1 MIHNIKITKK
11 NNESSASLLRR
22 FTKAVK
28 SSGFLLS
35 VRQVQRKER
44 LKSNYT
50 KKKEAL
56 RRLTWQKQME
66 RERKLG
72 KIE

>member
-11 NNESSASLLRR
+11 NNESTAGLLRR
-22 FTKAVK
+22 FTRAVK
-28 SSGFLLS
+28 SSDFLFY
-35 VRQVQRKER
+35 VRQSRTKER
-44 LKSNYT
+44 SKSGNT

-56 RRLTWQKQME
+56 RRLVWQKQME
-66 RERKLG
+66 RQRKLG